1 MSPTQAATRFLPL
14 LYVAGALLLLDQFA
28 DLVATLTAGEVELS
42 SPRWRFGAV
51 GLVVTRASVL
61 LLGDLFLYLA
71 AVSLAHYRTLR
82 VLGVLHLLV
91 AAMLL
96 ATLVVFGLD
105 AVQVRRLVREGG
117 EGVFDVAAARG
128 AMLLLAGSALAAWA
142 GLVSWRAGSWSTV
155 RRDSGGGSIVVGQ
168 SEGKR

>member
-1 MSPTQAATRFLPL
+1 
-14 LYVAGALLLLDQFA
+14 
-28 DLVATLTAGEVELS
+28 
-42 SPRWRFGAV
+42 
-51 GLVVTRASVL
+51 
-61 LLGDLFLYLA
+61 
-71 AVSLAHYRTLR
+71 
-82 VLGVLHLLV
+82 
-91 AAMLL
+91 
-96 ATLVVFGLD
+96 
-105 AVQVRRLVREGG
+105 LVREGG